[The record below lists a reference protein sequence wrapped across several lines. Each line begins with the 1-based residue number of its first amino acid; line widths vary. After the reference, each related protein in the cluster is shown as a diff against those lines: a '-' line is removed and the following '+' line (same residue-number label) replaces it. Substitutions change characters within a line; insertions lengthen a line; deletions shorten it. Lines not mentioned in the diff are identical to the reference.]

1 MLDFFYILA
10 WTSSMLI
17 TETYEVSLLIFIRKG
32 IILKIIRTLC
42 FSKFSNE
49 MCLFFDLPIIRLT
62 SFIS

>member
-49 MCLFFDLPIIRLT
+49 MCLFFNLTIIRLT